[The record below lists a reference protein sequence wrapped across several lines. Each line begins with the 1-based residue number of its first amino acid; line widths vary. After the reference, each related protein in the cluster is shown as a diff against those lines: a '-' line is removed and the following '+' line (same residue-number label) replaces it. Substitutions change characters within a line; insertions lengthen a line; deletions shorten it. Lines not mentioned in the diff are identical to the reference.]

1 MGSMDRV
8 VGRADIHR
16 VMEAK
21 ATETGCCGVCGA
33 DITFTIA
40 ELADRECSQCGT
52 QYRITG
58 RTDDGDPE
66 YELVRDST
74 PTERI
79 RKSLRQ
85 TVHTAAVAQELTAD
99 KLDDDPE
106 PDNKA

>member
-40 ELADRECSQCGT
+40 ELADRECSQCST
-52 QYRITG
+52 QYRIIG
-58 RTDDGDPE
+58 HTDDGDPE
-66 YELVRDST
+66 YELVRNST

-85 TVHTAAVAQELTAD
+85 KAHMAAVAQELAAD
-99 KLDDDPE
+99 ESE
-106 PDNKA
+106 PDNET